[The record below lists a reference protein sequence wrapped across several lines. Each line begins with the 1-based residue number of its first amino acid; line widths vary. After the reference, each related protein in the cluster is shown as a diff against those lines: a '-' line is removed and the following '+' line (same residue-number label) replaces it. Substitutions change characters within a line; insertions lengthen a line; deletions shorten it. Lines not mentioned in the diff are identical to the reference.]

1 MLNLFLSYLLI
12 YKYAILFLVVFFTSL
27 WLPLPATALI
37 VAAGAFAAQG
47 YFDFWS
53 IFVCVLIASVLG
65 DISGYFISR
74 RYGKRILMR
83 IGLKSILSSSNF
95 LALENIFKN
104 RSVSTIFYSRFA
116 LTHLGPSINILSG
129 LSKIDRRKF
138 ITYDILGEILYAI
151 IFSSLGYTFADQ
163 WEMISSISQDIITI
177 IVLIFILIILFAVLW
192 RFRNGKGKR
201 KL

>member
-12 YKYAILFLVVFFTSL
+12 YKYAILFLVVFLTSFG
-27 WLPLPATALI
+27 LPLPATALI

-53 IFVCVLIASVLG
+53 IFVCVLISSVLG

-74 RYGKRILMR
+74 WYGKRILIH
-83 IGLKSILSSSNF
+83 IGFKSIFSSSNF
-95 LALENIFKN
+95 LALEKIFKD
-104 RSVSTIFYSRFA
+104 RTASAIFYSRFV

-129 LSKIDRRKF
+129 LSRIPYKKF

-151 IFSSLGYTFADQ
+151 IFVGLGYTFANQ

-177 IVLIFILIILFAVLW
+177 LVLIVLLIILFAVLW
-192 RFRNGKGKR
+192 RMRNGKKR
-201 KL
+201 